1 MLLITF
7 SLEDLQDQYKWLKL
21 AARNTCLVFIDA
33 IQVGYKEE
41 KITRNS
47 STTASSEKEHG
58 KKRIN
63 GGLTANDQ

>member
-21 AARNTCLVFIDA
+21 AARNTCLVFI
-33 IQVGYKEE
+33 QVGYKEE
-41 KITRNS
+41 KIIRNS